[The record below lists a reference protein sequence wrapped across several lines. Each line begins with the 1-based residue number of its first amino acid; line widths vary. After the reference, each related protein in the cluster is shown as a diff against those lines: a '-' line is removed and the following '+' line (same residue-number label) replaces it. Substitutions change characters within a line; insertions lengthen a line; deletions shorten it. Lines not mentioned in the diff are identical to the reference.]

1 MGPNSQMNF
10 GLKDIC
16 PRNTNVNEGCG
27 VGDGSGRWCW
37 ILNASF
43 KYNVWFQMYLNI
55 PTC

>member
-10 GLKDIC
+10 GLKDIR

-43 KYNVWFQMYLNI
+43 K
-55 PTC
+55 